1 MGNLRALSDGR
12 LLANFDEAHV
22 EADVHAL
29 VKELRAAG
37 LSGSSTPKNVIVDGN
52 LPEAFART
60 GAFLQ
65 QGIFNSIHSETEM
78 MRYMT
83 KLQSKDL
90 SLDRSMISLGSCTM
104 KLNSVSSLTPCSWP
118 EVANMHPFAPESQTE
133 GYREMLELLESWL
146 ISVTGFDACSLQP
159 TSGASGEY
167 AGLLVIRKYL
177 ESIGQ
182 GHRNVCIIPKSAHG
196 TNPASAVMCGMTIKW
211 IDDSKGV
218 DLAEFKALCEAHSKD
233 LAALMVT
240 YPSTRAFFEDG
251 IIEMNKLV
259 HANGGQVY
267 MDGANMNAQ
276 LGLTSPGIIGADVC
290 HLNLHKTFSIPH
302 GGGGPG
308 MGPICVKDHLSPF
321 LPGHSVVQP
330 ASGGSLGPV
339 SAAPY
344 GQAGIAAIPW
354 MFCAMLGSDGVTDSA
369 RYAILN
375 ANYMKA
381 KLSPHFKMYASNANN
396 RCAHEFII
404 DCSDIRASS
413 GIVEEDIAKRLQ
425 DYGFHAPTMS
435 WPVAH
440 SLMVEPTESE
450 EKAELDRFC
459 EAMISIAKEVEKI
472 ANGTWPRDDNPLK
485 NAPHPQ
491 HEVCATEWN
500 HCYTREEAAYPAP
513 WVHTRGKFWPTV
525 ARVDNSFGDR
535 QLKLKFIS

>member
-1 MGNLRALSDGR
+1 MGA
-12 LLANFDEAHV
+12 V
-22 EADVHAL
+22 E
-29 VKELRAAG
+29 
-37 LSGSSTPKNVIVDGN
+37 IVVNGEMPN
-52 LPEAFART
+52 EFERT
-60 GAFLQ
+60 APFLQ
-65 QGIFNSIHSETEM
+65 QPIFNSIWSETEM
-78 MRYMT
+78 MRYMHA
-83 KLQSKDL
+83 LQLKDL
-90 SLDRSMISLGSCTM
+90 ALDKSMISLGSCTM
-104 KLNSVSSLTPCSWP
+104 KLNSVASLAPCSWP
-118 EVANMHPFAPESQTE
+118 EVMNIHPFAPDSNTE
-133 GYREMLELLESWL
+133 GYRELLRSLEQYLE
-146 ISVTGFDACSLQP
+146 SVTGFDACSLRP
-159 TSGASGEY
+159 TSGAAGEY

-177 ESIGQ
+177 ESKGE

-218 DLAEFKALCEAHSKD
+218 DIDEFRALCEAHKD
-233 LAALMVT
+233 NLAALMVT

-251 IIEMNKLV
+251 IIAMTDAV
-259 HANGGQVY
+259 HDNGGQVY

-308 MGPICVKDHLSPF
+308 LGPICVRGHLAPF
-321 LPGHSVVQP
+321 LPGHSVVKP
-330 ASGGSLGPV
+330 ISGGSLGAV

-354 MFCAMLGSDGVTDSA
+354 MFCAMLGAEGVTDSA

-381 KLSPHFKMYASNANN
+381 KLAPHFKMYASNSNN

-404 DCSDIRASS
+404 DCSEIRATS

-459 EAMISIAKEVEKI
+459 DAMVSIAKEIEKV

-491 HEVCATEWN
+491 HEVCSSEWN
-500 HCYTREEAAYPAP
+500 HAYTREEAAYPAP
-513 WVHTRGKFWPTV
+513 WVHVRGKFWPTV
-525 ARVDNSFGDR
+525 ARVDNSYGDR